1 MNNEAGERKK
11 KIILNK
17 YFVLTL
23 RDAQNDKTQRTFLFM
38 MIIVLILSWFCPF
51 LRKNALINDS

>member
-17 YFVLTL
+17 CFVYTL
-23 RDAQNDKTQRTFLFM
+23 RNAQNDKTQRTFLSM
-38 MIIVLILSWFCPF
+38 MIIVLILSC
-51 LRKNALINDS
+51 

>member
-23 RDAQNDKTQRTFLFM
+23 RDAQNDKMQRTFLFM
-38 MIIVLILSWFCPF
+38 MIIVLILSW
-51 LRKNALINDS
+51 

>member
-1 MNNEAGERKK
+1 MNYNEAGERKK

-38 MIIVLILSWFCPF
+38 MIIVLILS
-51 LRKNALINDS
+51 L